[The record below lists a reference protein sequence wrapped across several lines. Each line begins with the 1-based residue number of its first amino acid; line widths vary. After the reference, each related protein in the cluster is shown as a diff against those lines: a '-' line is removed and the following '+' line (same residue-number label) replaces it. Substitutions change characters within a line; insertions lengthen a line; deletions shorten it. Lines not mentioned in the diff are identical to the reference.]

1 MSEEQAEKLI
11 IALSGLIAEF
21 KKLNKK
27 LDSVIEKEEGYFGKY
42 DCGIRTFAHCDG
54 DIGVGRYN

>member
-27 LDSVIEKEEGYFGKY
+27 LDSVIEKQERPGGYH
-42 DCGIRTFAHCDG
+42 DCGIRSFSHCDG
-54 DIGVGRYN
+54 LIEVERCN

>member
-27 LDSVIEKEEGYFGKY
+27 LDSVTEKQERIGGGC
-42 DCGIRTFAHCDG
+42 DNGIRTFSHCD
-54 DIGVGRYN
+54 

>member
-1 MSEEQAEKLI
+1 MNDEQAEKI
-11 IALSGLIAEF
+11 IIGLGGLIAEF

-27 LDSVIEKEEGYFGKY
+27 LDSVIEKQRAIGGDT

-54 DIGVGRYN
+54 RIDTTY